1 MKLQSQLISYL
12 LLGLIVVGL
21 SVGIYEW
28 GVPLV
33 QKSQIKST
41 VDNIQNQLTSL
52 AEAIPSVVQS
62 RGSQTVTL
70 NLPKGSLSIYNNL
83 IQYSFQTSITYYNPS
98 ISVVPINYN
107 VYIPC
112 SVNNTISVPSSGY
125 NSIQLCGIP
134 NLIVKVNSS
143 NIIIQDINNNT
154 LILPLVST
162 NNVITQYF
170 DFNINVQNNIVSFIP
185 QYNTGISGVSYYPE
199 CLLSATQ
206 LGGIIQYQITCR
218 PMYNPQNRQCE
229 WIIIQPTGQTSV
241 ATNGNSV
248 NINLQYN
255 GLNVINN
262 PNSTVCNQLVYY
274 YVQASVV

>member
-28 GVPLV
+28 GVPLI

-41 VDNIQNQLTSL
+41 VDNIQSQLTSL

-62 RGSQTVTL
+62 RGSQTVTS

-83 IQYSFQTSITYYNPS
+83 IQYSFQTPVTYYNPS

-134 NLIVKVNSS
+134 NLIVKVNST

-185 QYNTGISGVSYYPE
+185 QYNTGIAGVSYYPE

-229 WIIIQPTGQTSV
+229 WIIIQPTGQTSAV
-241 ATNGNSV
+241 TNGNSI

>member
-28 GVPLV
+28 GIPLI

-41 VDNIQNQLTSL
+41 IDNIQNQLNSL
-52 AEAIPSVVQS
+52 AEAISSVVQS
-62 RGSQTVTL
+62 RGSQTITL

-98 ISVVPINYN
+98 ISIVPINYN
-107 VYIPC
+107 RYITC
-112 SVNNTISVPSSGY
+112 NVNNTISVPSSGY

-134 NLIVKVNSS
+134 NFIVKVNST
-143 NIIIQDINNNT
+143 NIIIQDVNNNT
-154 LILPLVST
+154 LILPLRST
-162 NNVITQYF
+162 DNVITQYF
-170 DFNINVQNNIVSFIP
+170 DFNINVQNNNVVFVP
-185 QYNTGISGVSYYPE
+185 KYNTGMAGVSYYPE

-206 LGGIIQYQITCR
+206 TSGIIQYQITCR
-218 PMYNPQNRQCE
+218 PMYNPQNKQCE
-229 WIIIQPTGQTSV
+229 WIIIEPTGQTSTT
-241 ATNGNSV
+241 TNGNPI
-248 NINLQYN
+248 NINLQYK

-262 PNSTVCNQLVYY
+262 LNSTVCNQLVYY

>member
-28 GVPLV
+28 GIPLI
-33 QKSQIKST
+33 QKSQIGST
-41 VDNIQNQLTSL
+41 INNIQNQLNSL
-52 AEAIPSVVQS
+52 AEAIQSVVQS
-62 RGSQTVTL
+62 RGSQTITL
-70 NLPKGSLSIYNNL
+70 NLPKGSLNIYNNL

-98 ISVVPINYN
+98 ISIVPINYN
-107 VYIPC
+107 IYIPC
-112 SVNNTISVPSSGY
+112 NVNNTISVPSSGY

-134 NLIVKVNSS
+134 NLIVKVNST
-143 NIIIQDINNNT
+143 NIIIQDVNNNT

-162 NNVITQYF
+162 DNVITQYF
-170 DFNINVQNNIVSFIP
+170 DFNINVQNNNVAFVP
-185 QYNTGISGVSYYPE
+185 QYNTGIAGVSYYPE

-206 LGGIIQYQITCR
+206 ISGTIQYQITCR
-218 PMYNPQNRQCE
+218 PMYNPQNKQCE
-229 WIIIQPTGQTSV
+229 WIIIEPTGQTSIT
-241 ATNGNSV
+241 TNGNSI
-248 NINLQYN
+248 NINLQYK
-255 GLNVINN
+255 GLNIINN

>member
-12 LLGLIVVGL
+12 LLGVIVVGL
-21 SVGIYEW
+21 SIGVYEW
-28 GVPLV
+28 GVPLI
-33 QKSQIKST
+33 QKSQIRST
-41 VDNIQNQLTSL
+41 VNDIQSQLTSL

-83 IQYSFQTSITYYNPS
+83 IQYSFQSPTIYYNPS
-98 ISVVPINYN
+98 ISVITINYN
-107 VYIPC
+107 EYIPC
-112 SVNNTISVPSSGY
+112 NVNNSISIPSSGY

-134 NLIVKVNSS
+134 NFIVEVNSS
-143 NIIIQDINNNT
+143 NIIIQDVNNNT
-154 LILPLVST
+154 LILPLTST

-170 DFNINVQNNIVSFIP
+170 DFNIKVQNNNVVFIP
-185 QYNTGISGVSYYPE
+185 QYNTGIEGSPSYPE

-206 LGGIIQYQITCR
+206 LSGVIQYQITCR

-229 WIIIQPTGQTSV
+229 WIIIEPTGQTSTT
-241 ATNGNSV
+241 TNGNSI

-255 GLNVINN
+255 GLNIINN

-274 YVQASVV
+274 YVQASIV

>member
-1 MKLQSQLISYL
+1 MRLQSQLIGYL
-12 LLGLIVVGL
+12 LLGIIVVGL
-21 SVGIYEW
+21 SIGIYEW
-28 GVPLV
+28 GIPLI
-33 QKSQIKST
+33 QKSQIRST
-41 VDNIQNQLTSL
+41 VNNIQNQLTSL

-62 RGSQTVTL
+62 RGTQTVTL
-70 NLPKGSLSIYNNL
+70 NLPKGSLNIYNNL
-83 IQYSFQTSITYYNPS
+83 IQYSFQSSTIYYNPS

-107 VYIPC
+107 IYIPC
-112 SVNNTISVPSSGY
+112 NVNNSISIPSSGY

-134 NLIVKVNSS
+134 NLVVKVNSS
-143 NIIIQDINNNT
+143 NIIIQDVNNNT

-170 DFNINVQNNIVSFIP
+170 DFNINVQNNNVLFIP
-185 QYNTGISGVSYYPE
+185 QYNTGIAGVSYYPE

-206 LGGIIQYQITCR
+206 LGGIIQYQIACR

-229 WIIIQPTGQTSV
+229 WIIIEPTGQTSTT
-241 ATNGNSV
+241 TNGNSV

-255 GLNVINN
+255 GLNIVNN

-274 YVQASVV
+274 YVRASIV

>member
-12 LLGLIVVGL
+12 LLGVIIVGL
-21 SVGIYEW
+21 SIGVYEW
-28 GVPLV
+28 GVPLI
-33 QKSQIKST
+33 QKSQIRST
-41 VDNIQNQLTSL
+41 VNDIQSQLTSL

-83 IQYSFQTSITYYNPS
+83 IQYSFQSPTIYYNPS
-98 ISVVPINYN
+98 ISVITINYN
-107 VYIPC
+107 EYIPC
-112 SVNNTISVPSSGY
+112 NVNNSISIPSSGY

-134 NLIVKVNSS
+134 NFIVEVNSS
-143 NIIIQDINNNT
+143 NIIIQDVNNNT
-154 LILPLVST
+154 LILPLTST

-170 DFNINVQNNIVSFIP
+170 DFNIKVQNNNVLFIP
-185 QYNTGISGVSYYPE
+185 QYNTGIEGSPSYPE

-206 LGGIIQYQITCR
+206 LSGVIQYQITCR

-229 WIIIQPTGQTSV
+229 WIIIEPTGQTSTT
-241 ATNGNSV
+241 TNGNSI

-255 GLNVINN
+255 GLNIINN

-274 YVQASVV
+274 YVQASIV

>member
-12 LLGLIVVGL
+12 LLGVIIVGL
-21 SVGIYEW
+21 SVGVYEW
-28 GVPLV
+28 GVPLI
-33 QKSQIKST
+33 QKSQIRST
-41 VDNIQNQLTSL
+41 VNDIQSQLTSL

-83 IQYSFQTSITYYNPS
+83 IQYSFQSSVIYYNPS
-98 ISVVPINYN
+98 ISVITINYN
-107 VYIPC
+107 EYIPC
-112 SVNNTISVPSSGY
+112 NVNNSISIPSSGY

-134 NLIVKVNSS
+134 NFIVEVNSS
-143 NIIIQDINNNT
+143 NIIIQDVNNNT
-154 LILPLVST
+154 LILPLTST

-170 DFNINVQNNIVSFIP
+170 DFNIKVQNNNVLFIP
-185 QYNTGISGVSYYPE
+185 QYNTGIEGSPSYPE

-206 LGGIIQYQITCR
+206 LSGVIQYQITCR

-229 WIIIQPTGQTSV
+229 WIIIEPTGQTSTT
-241 ATNGNSV
+241 TNGNSI

-255 GLNVINN
+255 GLNIINN

-274 YVQASVV
+274 YVQASIV

>member
-21 SVGIYEW
+21 SIGIYEW
-28 GVPLV
+28 GVPLI

-41 VDNIQNQLTSL
+41 VDNIQSQLTSL

-62 RGSQTVTL
+62 RGSQTVTS

-83 IQYSFQTSITYYNPS
+83 IQYSFQTPVTFYNPS

-185 QYNTGISGVSYYPE
+185 QYNTGIAGVSYYPE

-229 WIIIQPTGQTSV
+229 WIIIQPTGQTSTV
-241 ATNGNSV
+241 TNGNSV

-255 GLNVINN
+255 GLNIINN

>member
-1 MKLQSQLISYL
+1 MKLQSQLVSYL

-28 GVPLV
+28 GLPLI
-33 QKSQIKST
+33 QKSQLGST
-41 VDNIQNQLTSL
+41 VNSIQGQLTSL
-52 AEAIPSVVQS
+52 AEAISSVAQS
-62 RGSQTVTL
+62 RGSQTITL
-70 NLPKGSLSIYNNL
+70 NLPKGSLNIYNNL
-83 IQYSFQTSITYYNPS
+83 IQYSFQAPVIYYNPT

-107 VYIPC
+107 IYIPC

-143 NIIIQDINNNT
+143 NIIIQDVNNNT

-170 DFNINVQNNIVSFIP
+170 VFNINVQNNNVSFIP
-185 QYNTGISGVSYYPE
+185 QYNTGISGLSYYPE
-199 CLLSATQ
+199 CLLSAAQ
-206 LGGIIQYQITCR
+206 LSGIIQYQVACR
-218 PMYNPQNRQCE
+218 PMYNPQTGQCE
-229 WIIIQPTGQTSV
+229 WIIIEPTGQTSTI
-241 ATNGNSV
+241 TNGNSV
-248 NINLQYN
+248 NVNLQYK

>member
-28 GVPLV
+28 GVPLI

-41 VDNIQNQLTSL
+41 VDNIQSQLTSL

-62 RGSQTVTL
+62 RGSQTVTS

-83 IQYSFQTSITYYNPS
+83 IQYSFQTPVTYYNPS

-134 NLIVKVNSS
+134 NLIVKVNST

-185 QYNTGISGVSYYPE
+185 QYNTGISGVPYYPE

-206 LGGIIQYQITCR
+206 LSGIIQYQITCR

-229 WIIIQPTGQTSV
+229 WIIIQPTGQTSMV
-241 ATNGNSV
+241 TNGNSV

-255 GLNVINN
+255 GLNIINN

>member
-28 GVPLV
+28 GVPLI

-41 VDNIQNQLTSL
+41 VDNIQSQLTSL

-62 RGSQTVTL
+62 RGSQTVTS

-83 IQYSFQTSITYYNPS
+83 IQYSFQTPVTYYNPS

-134 NLIVKVNSS
+134 NLIVKVNST

-185 QYNTGISGVSYYPE
+185 QYNTGIAGVSYYPE

-229 WIIIQPTGQTSV
+229 WIIIQPTGQTSTV
-241 ATNGNSV
+241 TNGNSV

-255 GLNVINN
+255 GLDIINN

-274 YVQASVV
+274 YVQASIV

>member
-1 MKLQSQLISYL
+1 MKLQSQLVSYL
-12 LLGLIVVGL
+12 LLGVIIVGL
-21 SVGIYEW
+21 SMGIYEW
-28 GVPLV
+28 GVPLI
-33 QKSQIKST
+33 QKSQIRST
-41 VDNIQNQLTSL
+41 VNDIQSQLTSL

-83 IQYSFQTSITYYNPS
+83 IQYSFQSPTIYYNPS
-98 ISVVPINYN
+98 ISVITINYN
-107 VYIPC
+107 EYIPC
-112 SVNNTISVPSSGY
+112 NVNNSISIPSSGY

-134 NLIVKVNSS
+134 NFIVEVNSS
-143 NIIIQDINNNT
+143 NIIIQDVNNNT
-154 LILPLVST
+154 LILPLTST

-170 DFNINVQNNIVSFIP
+170 DFNIKVQNNNVVFIP
-185 QYNTGISGVSYYPE
+185 QYNTGIEGSPSYPE

-206 LGGIIQYQITCR
+206 LSGVIQYQITCR

-229 WIIIQPTGQTSV
+229 WIIIEPTGQTSTT
-241 ATNGNSV
+241 TNGNSI

-255 GLNVINN
+255 GLNIINN

-274 YVQASVV
+274 YVQASIV